1 MINYYILDTETTGTK
16 CGYHEITE
24 ISVIRCSDRNQM
36 TKFIMPE
43 HPERVAEAA
52 LQATGRSYNDLLVGS
67 PKEDVVN
74 AIDQF
79 FNKDESLSENRCI
92 VGHNISKFDRKFLYA
107 LWGSVGKTFPA
118 NLWLDTIPF
127 IKSYMKKFGIQ
138 SKKYNLQASLEILGI
153 QGRTDYHNA
162 KADTQNNYLLWKK
175 LMESNVDYLSHIE
188 RVAHRIEEDNGYSF
202 EEN

>member
-16 CGYHEITE
+16 CGFHEITE
-24 ISVIRCSDRNQM
+24 ISVIRCSDRNQI
-36 TKFIMPE
+36 TKFIIPE
-43 HPERVAEAA
+43 HPERVSEAA
-52 LQATGRSYNDLLVGS
+52 LQVTGRSYNDLLSGA

-74 AIDQF
+74 AIDIF
-79 FNKDESLSENRCI
+79 FNKDGVDCENRCI
-92 VGHNISKFDRKFLYA
+92 VGHNISKFDRKFLHF
-107 LWGSVGKTFPA
+107 LWSSVGKKFPA

-138 SKKYNLQASLEILGI
+138 SKKYNLQASLDIMNI
-153 QGRTDYHNA
+153 KGRDDFHNA

-175 LMESNVDYLSHIE
+175 LMESDVDYLQHIE